1 MYFIYDHKSESIYY
15 KKKYF
20 NTKERQRSAINVERF
35 IFALYLPKVNIC
47 ILSLPSPNQARLPP
61 PLHFARRRHRN
72 MCIAKKGAEKVEFLG
87 NSRV

>member
-1 MYFIYDHKSESIYY
+1 MITKVNPFIT

-47 ILSLPSPNQARLPP
+47 ILSLPSLNQ
-61 PLHFARRRHRN
+61 
-72 MCIAKKGAEKVEFLG
+72 GAIFILRKDIGVG
-87 NSRV
+87 GWSRKC

>member
-1 MYFIYDHKSESIYY
+1 MITKVNPFIT

-47 ILSLPSPNQARLPP
+47 ILSLPSLNLARLPP